1 MFALGNTS
9 YPSYCGFGK
18 WLDSTLGKL
27 SNGRL
32 TKIGLGDEL
41 GDRDADFRRWSQAA
55 YRQACVEANID
66 FGYEPNKNP
75 QPNKV
80 ITKLVPVPD
89 SKIIDKLD
97 PCQKIRKGNNNLFL
111 SFK

>member
-9 YPSYCGFGK
+9 YPHYCGFGK

-55 YRQACVEANID
+55 YRQACIEANVD
-66 FGYEPNKNP
+66 LGYEPNKSP
-75 QPNKV
+75 QPNKI

-89 SKIIDKLD
+89 SKITDKLN
-97 PCQKIRKGNNNLFL
+97 PSEKLRNGNL
-111 SFK
+111 SKCSIA

>member
-1 MFALGNTS
+1 MT
-9 YPSYCGFGK
+9 
-18 WLDSTLGKL
+18 KL
-27 SNGRL
+27 
-32 TKIGLGDEL
+32 GLGDEL

-75 QPNKV
+75 QPNKI

-89 SKIIDKLD
+89 SKISDKPIPSHKL
-97 PCQKIRKGNNNLFL
+97 RKGITTITTINTFEEN
-111 SFK
+111 